1 MSAFAWIPDFF
12 LAISQT
18 KVKDSVMW
26 HNFSILLS
34 QALEFVRI
42 NSIFDKLE
50 LASNDLRA
58 ESLNVFEPKLMVIN
72 ITHILYSS
80 TVDSTHNAQCTGFC
94 VSHELRWICESRE
107 CSGSS
112 FHFYRIDA
120 MRHLTGFHL
129 GFIARAINLLHCIE
143 SMHNN
148 K

>member
-80 TVDSTHNAQCTGFC
+80 TVDSTHNALVFVYHMSLDEYAKAVNAQ
-94 VSHELRWICESRE
+94 EAR
-107 CSGSS
+107 
-112 FHFYRIDA
+112 
-120 MRHLTGFHL
+120 
-129 GFIARAINLLHCIE
+129 FIFIE
-143 SMHNN
+143 
-148 K
+148 